1 LLFFPHHFVSFP
13 VNSASFFAKFSA
25 QNVSFASVFPIKTH
39 FFEIKKAGRPGDAL
53 RLARLARALP
63 HPDPVL
69 RMLARIGRDHSGGG
83 LVDFLA
89 YFGVFE
95 VVFGAG
101 IGFFTS
107 FGRKMS
113 TIGTF

>member
-1 LLFFPHHFVSFP
+1 LCRFPSILRHFSPNFLHKTSLLRPFFLL
-13 VNSASFFAKFSA
+13 N
-25 QNVSFASVFPIKTH
+25 PI

-83 LVDFLA
+83 LVVFGAD
-89 YFGVFE
+89 FGVFK
-95 VVFGAG
+95 VFFGAG
-101 IGFFTS
+101 IGFS
-107 FGRKMS
+107 IDNGRKMS
-113 TIGTF
+113 TIGAF